1 MCWVVEPWMC
11 STTEISGFEKIV
23 GYMIMKKSSFIV
35 WWLVFELLNELLKA
49 HLPLN
54 KTATTKTNNYKH
66 TYPTPPYGYK
76 PTSCFSC
83 FGSGADV
90 GLNFC
95 LLSVNGSERKSCR
108 GIRKSWLST
117 WTRPV
122 LRLTLIHWLR
132 VSNRFP
138 FCGKFVCLTYLR
150 TIMKVT
156 TISPS

>member
-1 MCWVVEPWMC
+1 MCY
-11 STTEISGFEKIV
+11 TTEISGFEKIV

-35 WWLVFELLNELLKA
+35 WWLVFDLLNELFEA

-66 TYPTPPYGYK
+66 TYPPPSTPPYGYK
-76 PTSCFSC
+76 ATSRFSC

-95 LLSVNGSERKSCR
+95 FLSVNGRKRKSCC
-108 GIRKSWLST
+108 GIRKSWPST

-132 VSNRFP
+132 VSNKFP
-138 FCGKFVCLTYLR
+138 FWGKFVRLTYLR
-150 TIMKVT
+150 TIMKMT